1 MTKGVEEEGEMVMG
15 CGMRGEEGMGEG
27 GGGEEEEKKGRR
39 AGGMRDEGE
48 ESGWGGERRGRGRS
62 KIYFIICH

>member
-1 MTKGVEEEGEMVMG
+1 MGPMGGRRRRTKGVEEEGEMVMG

-39 AGGMRDEGE
+39 AGGMRDEG
-48 ESGWGGERRGRGRS
+48 GGPVG
-62 KIYFIICH
+62 